1 MATKSG
7 TDVVMLLNDV
17 IRIDAGELDFGGHCR
32 HFCETRAFGKANM
45 DRA

>member
-17 IRIDAGELDFGGHCR
+17 IRIDAGELDFGGQPT
-32 HFCETRAFGKANM
+32 TR
-45 DRA
+45 RA